1 MNGNGAGPASP
12 IRVLVV
18 DDSPSSR
25 ALLVGLLG
33 ADSRLQVVGVAAD
46 GEAAVVA
53 AHRLKPDVIT
63 MDIHLPKL
71 DGFGATRRIMESC
84 PTRIVMVTSTSLS
97 DEVALSFQA
106 LESGALAV
114 LGKPPGPGHPQFA
127 AAREELLRTVTL
139 MAEVP
144 VVRRWPAGD
153 RRGAD
158 AQAVARVAVRDV
170 SVVAVGASTGGPL
183 ALQAIL
189 SRLRP
194 GFGVPIVIVQHIS
207 LGFADGL
214 VQWLQRSSRY
224 DVRVAADGDIVQP
237 GVAYVAPDDAQ
248 TTVHGSGRIVLSRAA
263 AENGFR
269 PSVASLFRSVA
280 EQYGR
285 RAVGV
290 LLTGMGQDGAREL
303 KAMRDAGA
311 LTIVQDADSAAING
325 MPGEAVR
332 LGAAMHV
339 LSPEGIAALLNGLL
353 QSEGTFR

>member
-1 MNGNGAGPASP
+1 MNRSGAGPGTP

-25 ALLVGLLG
+25 ALLVGLLD
-33 ADSRLQVVGVAAD
+33 ADPRLQVVGTAAD

-53 AHRLKPDVIT
+53 AQRLKPDVIT

-84 PTRIVMVTSTSLS
+84 PTRIVMVTSTSLP
-97 DEVALSFQA
+97 DDVASSFQT

-144 VVRRWPAGD
+144 VVRRWPAGG
-153 RRGAD
+153 RRAAD
-158 AQAVARVAVRDV
+158 AAAASRLAVREV
-170 SVVAVGASTGGPL
+170 GLVAIGASTGGPL

-194 GFGVPIVIVQHIS
+194 GFGAPIVIVQHIS
-207 LGFADGL
+207 LGFAHGL
-214 VQWLQRSSRY
+214 AQWLERSSRY
-224 DVRVAADGDIVQP
+224 DVRVAADGDCMQP

-248 TTVHGSGRIVLSRAA
+248 TTVHASGHIVLSRAA

-290 LLTGMGQDGAREL
+290 LLTGMGQDGAKEL

-311 LTIVQDADSAAING
+311 LTIVQDAESAAING

-339 LSPEGIAALLNGLL
+339 LSPEGIAATLNRLLEPQGAA
-353 QSEGTFR
+353 R